1 MDDQLRRLWARADR
15 FLAFRWLLVLTQA
28 LTIWVT
34 WPLWETRASP
44 PMLPLLALPQFGCG
58 PLLLASLAV
67 VIFHGLTGI
76 VLYSALLA
84 AAMLSDQMRLQ
95 PEFISQAILL
105 WGTLHWPA
113 ARTIARAHLIALW
126 FYSGFQKLTC
136 PYFYQGDAH
145 WLVTSLFPHVDAALA
160 TPIGVFLALWEI
172 GLAACAVVPRTRL
185 AAVWMAYVFHL
196 GIVGTLALGIAWDE
210 AVWPWNLALA
220 CAGAVLIG
228 SWKETPAEQ
237 FRKLGLAMRI
247 AVGLVLLVPL
257 AYDAGCIDTYL
268 CHVLYSSHAPLGW
281 IRTADGRRELI
292 DTRPQLKVPVPQIE
306 RFYAAYFAAVA
317 HPGDELEIFDPR
329 WISRLRS
336 REHRVFAYEQ
346 VLKSEL

>member
-1 MDDQLRRLWARADR
+1 MSFIWESSALSRWGLPGTRRSGLGIS
-15 FLAFRWLLVLTQA
+15 RWL
-28 LTIWVT
+28 
-34 WPLWETRASP
+34 
-44 PMLPLLALPQFGCG
+44 
-58 PLLLASLAV
+58 
-67 VIFHGLTGI
+67 
-76 VLYSALLA
+76 
-84 AAMLSDQMRLQ
+84 
-95 PEFISQAILL
+95 
-105 WGTLHWPA
+105 
-113 ARTIARAHLIALW
+113 
-126 FYSGFQKLTC
+126 
-136 PYFYQGDAH
+136 
-145 WLVTSLFPHVDAALA
+145 
-160 TPIGVFLALWEI
+160 
-172 GLAACAVVPRTRL
+172 
-185 AAVWMAYVFHL
+185 
-196 GIVGTLALGIAWDE
+196 
-210 AVWPWNLALA
+210 
-220 CAGAVLIG
+220 AGAVLIG